1 MTGINRI
8 DSPSGRGLASYGEQ
22 NRTMFLLDFKSRV
35 STVTFDAEFYTM
47 FYRYCNNAVHDR
59 IEINRI
65 EINGISISE
74 VDSYP

>member
-22 NRTMFLLDFKSRV
+22 NRTMFLLVFKSRV
-35 STVTFDAEFYTM
+35 STVIFDTKFYSM
-47 FYRYCNNAVHDR
+47 FYRHCNRVVHDR
-59 IEINRI
+59 IGIS
-65 EINGISISE
+65 GISISE